1 MAGTLGGVAMGGGI
15 DLVRSYALER
25 QRQRADK
32 RSTVRR
38 SLLTLLNSI
47 DDLQAEMAD
56 IPRLGRR
63 HERAQSAFAAALPNA
78 SFALNRVF
86 QRIAQPNL
94 PAILARTHDAM
105 NRVLLDLPDELLRPM
120 TPVAELLRDW
130 RPADT
135 QWSEQWSTSVNAL
148 RIEARRFLAQ

>member
-1 MAGTLGGVAMGGGI
+1 
-15 DLVRSYALER
+15 
-25 QRQRADK
+25 
-32 RSTVRR
+32 
-38 SLLTLLNSI
+38 
-47 DDLQAEMAD
+47 MAD

-63 HERAQSAFAAALPNA
+63 HERAQSVFAVALPNA

-105 NRVLLDLPDELLRPM
+105 NRVLLDLSDELLRPM
-120 TPVAELLRDW
+120 TPVAELLRDR
-130 RPADT
+130 RPADAE
-135 QWSEQWSTSVNAL
+135 WSERWSTSVNAL